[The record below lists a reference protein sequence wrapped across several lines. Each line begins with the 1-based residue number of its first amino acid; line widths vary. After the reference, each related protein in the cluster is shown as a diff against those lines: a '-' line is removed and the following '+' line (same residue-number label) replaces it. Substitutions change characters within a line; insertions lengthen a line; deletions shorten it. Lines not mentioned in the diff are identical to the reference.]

1 MSHRRSNPLALAV
14 LCCVSE
20 RPMYPYEIT
29 TTLRERGKE
38 GSIRLNFGS
47 LYAVIKNLAK
57 HGLIEESQTE
67 RDGNRPERT
76 VYQITPTGKTETL
89 DWLRSLISEP
99 AKEYP
104 QFEAGLSFLPMLD
117 PDDVLELLRHRLGR
131 IDEQIAFADE
141 MCAMASRANLPD
153 LFMIEGQYAVAMMRA
168 ERNFVAGVADQ
179 LAAGTYPEQDQW
191 RELHQMRSAGKTFA
205 EVAAELPMFGG
216 IDYSK
221 LPR

>member
-1 MSHRRSNPLALAV
+1 MAYRRSNPLALAV
-14 LCCVSE
+14 LCCVTE

-76 VYQITPTGKTETL
+76 VYAITPEGKAEAI
-89 DWLRSLISEP
+89 DWLRALISEP

-104 QFEAGLSFLPMLD
+104 QFEAGLSFLPMLE
-117 PDDVLELLRHRLGR
+117 PDDVLGLLRHRLDR
-131 IDEQIAFADE
+131 IDEQIVFADE
-141 MCAMASRANLPD
+141 MCELASSANLPE
-153 LFMIEGQYAVAMMRA
+153 LFLIEGRYALAMMRA
-168 ERNFVAGVADQ
+168 EREFVAGVVDQ

-191 RELHQMRSAGKTFA
+191 RQVHQMRSVGMTFA
-205 EVAAELPMFGG
+205 EIAAQLPMFGG
-216 IDYSK
+216 IDTSK
-221 LPR
+221 LQK